1 VRAADLTTALL
12 LMAGGVIVI
21 WDSIRLGIGWGTD
34 GPKSGFF
41 PFWLG
46 VILVA
51 CCVAIALQAQWR
63 GDRRPFVRPGGLGP
77 VLKVLLPATAF
88 VALIEVI
95 GLYASSA
102 LYMAL
107 YMRWIG
113 RHSWLAAVLL
123 SVGFAVVTFVVFE
136 IWFLVPMPKGPL
148 EAWLGY

>member
-1 VRAADLTTALL
+1 VRAADLTIAFL
-12 LMAGGVIVI
+12 LMAGGVLVI
-21 WDSIRLGIGWGTD
+21 WDSTRLGIGWGTD

-51 CCVAIALQAQWR
+51 CCVAIAIQAQTR
-63 GDRRPFVRPGGLGP
+63 GDRKPFVRPGGLAP

-88 VALIEVI
+88 VALIHLV
-95 GLYASSA
+95 GLYVSSA

-107 YMRWIG
+107 YMRLIG
-113 RHSWLAAVLL
+113 RHSWLTAVLL
-123 SVGFAVVTFVVFE
+123 SVGVSVVTFMVFE